1 MTYSTTLSSNIGA
14 SQPSN
19 RNFLSPI
26 GFKFILSKCPKVDFF
41 SNTAS
46 IPSISLG
53 SAIQVNPYKDIALP
67 GDKLLYDDFQMNFL
81 VDENMENYIQ
91 IHKWME
97 GLGFPE
103 NIKQF
108 GDLAA
113 GNTDFPD
120 ANPQMGYK
128 NIYSDGTLQILNSNY
143 NVVKQIKFLDLF
155 PVSLSSLDFNA
166 TDRDYNYFTAVVTF
180 KYTIYNILD
189 ANGNVV

>member
-1 MTYSTTLSSNIGA
+1 MSFTSTLSSSISS

-46 IPSISLG
+46 IPDLTLG
-53 SAIQVNPYKDIALP
+53 TTFQANPYKDIPIP
-67 GDKLLYDDFQMNFL
+67 GDKLLYNDFQLNFL

-91 IHKWME
+91 IHKWLV
-97 GLGFPE
+97 GLGYPE

-113 GNTDFPD
+113 GNTDYPD

-128 NIYSDGTLQILNSNY
+128 NIYSDGTLQILNSNF
-143 NVVKQIKFLDLF
+143 NVVKQIQFLDLF
-155 PVSLSSLDFNA
+155 PISLSSLDFNA
-166 TDRDYNYFTAVVTF
+166 TDRDYNYFTSVVTF

-189 ANGNVV
+189 ANGNPI